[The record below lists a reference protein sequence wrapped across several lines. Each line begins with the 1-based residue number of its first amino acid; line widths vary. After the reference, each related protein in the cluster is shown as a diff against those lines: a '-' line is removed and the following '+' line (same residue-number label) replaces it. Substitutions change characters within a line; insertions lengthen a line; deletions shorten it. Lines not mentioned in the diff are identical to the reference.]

1 MIDISK
7 VNKTYKIRIL
17 NESDAELIVDL
28 CKGNTLFYRY
38 TEAKPTIDNVLED
51 MKALPPGMTLKD
63 KYYIGFFDEN
73 DLVAIMD
80 IIDGWPSKDIAYIG
94 FFMMNVNYQG
104 KNIGSSIIY
113 EIESY
118 MKSIGK
124 TSTRLAVDDGNPQS
138 SHFWMKCGY
147 TPIKETS
154 INGWVKHVFVKEL

>member
-1 MIDISK
+1 MIDISRL
-7 VNKTYKIRIL
+7 NKTYKVRIL

-138 SHFWMKCGY
+138 SHFWMK
-147 TPIKETS
+147 
-154 INGWVKHVFVKEL
+154 

>member
-1 MIDISK
+1 MIDTSK
-7 VNKTYKIRIL
+7 LNKTYKVRIL
-17 NESDAELIVDL
+17 NESDAELIIDL
-28 CKGNTLFYRY
+28 CKENTLFYRY
-38 TEAKPTIDNVLED
+38 TEAKPTIDSILED

-80 IIDGWPSKDIAYIG
+80 LIDGWPNKDIAYIG

-118 MKSIGK
+118 MKSMGK
-124 TSTRLAVDDGNPQS
+124 TSIRLAVDDGNPQS

>member
-138 SHFWMKCGY
+138 SHFWMK
-147 TPIKETS
+147 
-154 INGWVKHVFVKEL
+154 